1 MEFFMTMQTNAKRS
15 AASIKIIKRDPSD
28 LIGGLRAMLDRL
40 GPEVNKHDRADIL
53 IKACIGEGVNT
64 ASRIFEIA
72 ARLGFSHGHVP
83 IRLKHGIGIHWT
95 VDAVG
100 VYKDLS
106 G

>member
-1 MEFFMTMQTNAKRS
+1 MTVQTNLKRS

-28 LIGGLRAMLDRL
+28 LIGGLRSMLDRL

-64 ASRIFEIA
+64 ASQIFEIA

-83 IRLKHGIGIHWT
+83 IRLKHGIGNHWT
-95 VDAVG
+95 VDANAR
-100 VYKDLS
+100 YKDLS

>member
-1 MEFFMTMQTNAKRS
+1 MTMQTNAKRS
-15 AASIKIIKRDPSD
+15 AASIRIIKRDPSD

-64 ASRIFEIA
+64 ASQIFEIA

-83 IRLKHGIGIHWT
+83 IRLKQGIGHHWT
-95 VDAVG
+95 VDAAG
-100 VYKDLS
+100 RYKDLS